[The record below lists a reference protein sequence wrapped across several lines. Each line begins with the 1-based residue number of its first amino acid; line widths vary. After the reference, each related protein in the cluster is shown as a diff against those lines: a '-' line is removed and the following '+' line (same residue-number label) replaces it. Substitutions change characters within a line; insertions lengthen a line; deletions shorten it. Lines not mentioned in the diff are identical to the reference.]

1 MGDLP
6 TPDSLASGRY
16 AKPESYSRA
25 KNIINSSLAK
35 LYAQKKICGGA
46 IYGST
51 INGETRLGSDIDVF
65 VIANSVNT
73 CMPELQALRTEV
85 EKRSYIPIEI
95 NPLISIRQAEQG
107 THIVDGSF
115 LAYLKIAIKDES
127 SIGSNP
133 VKMLKKS
140 SVELPPPLD
149 FIIEKEGELRRLTRD
164 CSAEPFS
171 DNYCKFLSRMLNYTL
186 FLPKDIYFALHN
198 HLYEHRNLSKPEMV
212 ETYKKE
218 FPKINSEVLDETL
231 FFWRSIKNI
240 LNNEKINVNDYKDLL
255 IDFSRQYDAV
265 EEFILTNIALA
276 RNALEKSTE
285 KKHNRKRAQYKLNKI

>member
-6 TPDSLASGRY
+6 TPDSLANGKY

-35 LYAQKKICGGA
+35 LYAQGKICGGA

-73 CMPELQALRTEV
+73 CMPELQVLRTEI
-85 EKRSYIPIEI
+85 EKRLYIPIEI

-107 THIVDGSF
+107 AHIIDGPF
-115 LAYLKIAIKDES
+115 LAYLELAIKDE
-127 SIGSNP
+127 GSVGNNP

-140 SVELPPPLD
+140 SVELSPPLD

-186 FLPKDIYFALHN
+186 FLPKDIYFALHG

-218 FPKINSEVLDETL
+218 FPTISSEVLDETL

-240 LNNEKINVNDYKDLL
+240 LSNEKINVNDYEDLL
-255 IDFSRQYDAV
+255 MDFSKQYDAV

-276 RNALEKSTE
+276 KDVLKKSTE
-285 KKHNRKRAQYKLNKI
+285 KEHNIN